1 MSDELDGGWGDV
13 SEPPRNVNTETGE
26 IGEIPVELD
35 DAEDLVA
42 RIIGNPHAL
51 DSLKK
56 ALGMDKP
63 KPDKLKVFATLEEF
77 MDEYL
82 LRTFRKHLTGSNLAW
97 CEQWPEHPEAR
108 MALDALWDRW
118 EEDRRSPGGV
128 AHWLMYYGW
137 PFMDRLTTQT
147 TSPFNG
153 CKHTT
158 AHQEAGHHGDHMEV
172 LPTAVFEEGLFPV
185 HPTKA
190 NPNP

>member
-26 IGEIPVELD
+26 IGEIPVEQD
-35 DAEDLVA
+35 DAEELVA
-42 RIIGNPHAL
+42 RVIGNKYAL

-56 ALGMDKP
+56 ALGLDEP
-63 KPDKLKVFATLEEF
+63 KPDKLKVFATLDEF

-82 LRTFRKHLTGSNLAW
+82 LRTFRKHLVSTRLAW
-97 CEQWPEHPEAR
+97 CEQWWEHPEAR

-137 PFMDRLTTQT
+137 PFMDRLTTPE
-147 TSPFNG
+147 TSPFDG
-153 CKHTT
+153 CKHTN
-158 AHQEAGHHGDHMEV
+158 AHQDAEHHGDHMEV
-172 LPTAVFEEGLFPV
+172 LPTGIPDDGLFQV